1 MLVVAAMH
9 MASVRQQGIDN
20 MAKANTTRRHKAALL
35 QQSLSL
41 LSFPRAC
48 FPLEGFYLTLQ
59 KGMHNYRPGMQH
71 RQDVEEKPSK

>member
-1 MLVVAAMH
+1 
-9 MASVRQQGIDN
+9 
-20 MAKANTTRRHKAALL
+20 MAKAYGIALTV
-35 QQSLSL
+35 SL
-41 LSFPRAC
+41 LSFPRSR